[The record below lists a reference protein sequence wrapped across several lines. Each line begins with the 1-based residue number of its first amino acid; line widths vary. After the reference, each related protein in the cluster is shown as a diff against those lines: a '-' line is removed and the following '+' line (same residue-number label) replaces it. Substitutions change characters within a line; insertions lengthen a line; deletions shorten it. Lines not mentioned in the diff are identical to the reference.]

1 MPVVTFTLLKGQPAA
16 LKTELGQAVNL
27 ALENAGISKADRFQR
42 FLELDKENFNY
53 DLHYPDLAELRT
65 DRFVLIEIL
74 FSVGRSVKIKQKI
87 LNDMLE
93 HLHAAGISSNDIM
106 VSFQET
112 AWENWSFANGQIL
125 HK

>member
-1 MPVVTFTLLKGQPAA
+1 MPIVTFTFLKGQPSSH
-16 LKTELGQAVNL
+16 KINLGHAVHL
-27 ALENAGISKADRFQR
+27 ALENAGIPKADRFQR
-42 FLELDKENFNY
+42 FLELDQENFNY
-53 DLHYPDLAELRT
+53 DLHYPDLIEART
-65 DRFVLIEIL
+65 NRFVLIEIL

-93 HLHAAGISSNDIM
+93 HLQAAGISSNDVM

-112 AWENWSFANGQIL
+112 AWENWSFANGHIL

>member
-1 MPVVTFTLLKGQPAA
+1 MPLVTFTLLKGQPAA
-16 LKTELGQAVNL
+16 VKTKLGHAVHL
-27 ALENAGISKADRFQR
+27 ALENAGVPRNDRFQR

-53 DLHYPDLAELRT
+53 DLHYPDLAAPRT

-87 LNDMLE
+87 LCDLLE
-93 HLHAAGISSNDIM
+93 QLQAAGISSNDVM

-112 AWENWSFANGQIL
+112 AWENWSFANGHIL

>member
-16 LKTELGQAVNL
+16 LKTKLGQAVNL
-27 ALENAGISKADRFQR
+27 ALENAGVPKADRFQR
-42 FLELDKENFNY
+42 FLELDNENFTY
-53 DLHYPDLAELRT
+53 DLYYPDLTEPRT

-87 LNDMLE
+87 LFDMLE
-93 HLHAAGISSNDIM
+93 HLQAAGISSNDIM

-112 AWENWSFANGQIL
+112 AWENWSFANGHIL

>member
-1 MPVVTFTLLKGQPAA
+1 MPLITFTLLKGQPAA
-16 LKTELGQAVNL
+16 LKTKLGHAVHF
-27 ALENAGISKADRFQR
+27 ALESAGVPKTDRFQR

-53 DLHYPDLAELRT
+53 DLHYPDLAEPRS

-87 LNDMLE
+87 LSDMHA
-93 HLHAAGISSNDIM
+93 HLQDAGISSNDVM

-112 AWENWSFANGQIL
+112 AWENWSFANGHIH

>member
-16 LKTELGQAVNL
+16 LKANLGDAVL
-27 ALENAGISKADRFQR
+27 RAFENSGVPKTDRFQR
-42 FLELDKENFNY
+42 FLELDKESFIY
-53 DLHYPDLAELRT
+53 DRHYPDLADPRT

-74 FSVGRSVKIKQKI
+74 FSVGRSVKAKQKI

-93 HLHAAGISSNDIM
+93 YLQAADIAPNDIM

>member
-1 MPVVTFTLLKGQPAA
+1 MPLITFTLLKGQPAA
-16 LKTELGQAVNL
+16 LKTKLGDAVHR
-27 ALENAGISKADRFQR
+27 ALENAGVPKADRFQR

-53 DLHYPDLAELRT
+53 DLHYPDLAEPCT

-87 LNDMLE
+87 LNDMVE
-93 HLHAAGISSNDIM
+93 YFHAAGISSNDIM
-106 VSFQET
+106 VCFQET
-112 AWENWSFANGQIL
+112 AWENWSFANGHIL

>member
-1 MPVVTFTLLKGQPAA
+1 MPVVTFTLLKGQPAT
-16 LKTELGQAVNL
+16 LKAKLGDAVL
-27 ALENAGISKADRFQR
+27 RALENSGVPKTDRFQR
-42 FLELDKENFNY
+42 FLELDKESFIY
-53 DLHYPDLAELRT
+53 DRYYPDLADPRT

-74 FSVGRSVKIKQKI
+74 FSVGRSVKVKQKI

-93 HLHAAGISSNDIM
+93 YLQAADIAPNDIM

>member
-1 MPVVTFTLLKGQPAA
+1 MPLVTFTFLKGQPAD
-16 LKTELGQAVNL
+16 LKTKLGDAVSL
-27 ALENAGISKADRFQR
+27 ALGNAGIPKADRFQR

-53 DLHYPDLAELRT
+53 DLHYPDLAEPRT
-65 DRFVLIEIL
+65 NCFVLIEIL

-87 LNDMLE
+87 LNDLLE
-93 HLHAAGISSNDIM
+93 YLHAAGISSNDVM

-112 AWENWSFANGQIL
+112 AWENWSFANGHIL

>member
-16 LKTELGQAVNL
+16 LKTKLSDAVHL
-27 ALENAGISKADRFQR
+27 ALENTGISKADRFQR

-53 DLHYPDLAELRT
+53 DLHYPDLTEPRT

-74 FSVGRSVKIKQKI
+74 FSVGRSIKIKQKI
-87 LNDMLE
+87 LNDILE
-93 HLHAAGISSNDIM
+93 YLQAADISSNDIM

-112 AWENWSFANGQIL
+112 ASENWSFANGHI
-125 HK
+125 HR

>member
-1 MPVVTFTLLKGQPAA
+1 MPVVTFTLLKGQSAA
-16 LKTELGQAVNL
+16 LKTKLGHAVQL
-27 ALENAGISKADRFQR
+27 ALENAGVSSADRFQR
-42 FLELDKENFNY
+42 FLELENENFSY
-53 DLHYPDLAELRT
+53 DHHYPDLAEPRT

-87 LNDMLE
+87 LSDMLE

-106 VSFQET
+106 VNFQET
-112 AWENWSFANGQIL
+112 AWENWSFANGHIL

>member
-1 MPVVTFTLLKGQPAA
+1 MPLVTFTLLKGQPATHKTKLGHAVHLA
-16 LKTELGQAVNL
+16 LK
-27 ALENAGISKADRFQR
+27 NAGVPKAGRFQR

-53 DLHYPDLAELRT
+53 DLLYPDLAEPRT

-87 LNDMLE
+87 LRDMHA
-93 HLHAAGISSNDIM
+93 HLQDAGISSNDVM

-112 AWENWSFANGQIL
+112 AWENWSFANGLIL
-125 HK
+125 HR

>member
-1 MPVVTFTLLKGQPAA
+1 MPIITFTLLKGQASS
-16 LKTELGQAVNL
+16 LKTNLSNAVHL
-27 ALENAGISKADRFQR
+27 ALEKAGVPSSDRFQR
-42 FLELDKENFNY
+42 FLELDKENFKY
-53 DLHYPDLAELRT
+53 DLHYPDLVEPRT

-74 FSVGRSVKIKQKI
+74 FSVGRSVKVKQKI
-87 LNDMLE
+87 LSDMHANLN
-93 HLHAAGISSNDIM
+93 AAGFSSNDVM

>member
-1 MPVVTFTLLKGQPAA
+1 MPVVTFTLLKGQPAD
-16 LKTELGQAVNL
+16 LKTKLSHAVHL
-27 ALENAGISKADRFQR
+27 SLENAGIPKAERFQR
-42 FLELDKENFNY
+42 FLELDKENFIY
-53 DLHYPDLAELRT
+53 DLHYPDLKEPRT

-74 FSVGRSVKIKQKI
+74 LSVGRSVKIKQKI
-87 LNDMLE
+87 LFDMLE
-93 HLHAAGISSNDIM
+93 HFQSAGISANDIM

>member
-1 MPVVTFTLLKGQPAA
+1 MPVVTFTLLKGQPATH
-16 LKTELGQAVNL
+16 KTNLGHAVHL
-27 ALENAGISKADRFQR
+27 ALENAGVPKADRFQR

-53 DLHYPDLAELRT
+53 DLYYPDLTEPRT

-93 HLHAAGISSNDIM
+93 HLQAAGISSNDIM

-112 AWENWSFANGQIL
+112 AWENWSFANGHIL
-125 HK
+125 HR

>member
-1 MPVVTFTLLKGQPAA
+1 MPLVTFTLLKGQTAA
-16 LKTELGQAVNL
+16 LKTKLGRAVHL
-27 ALENAGISKADRFQR
+27 ALENAGVPHTDRFQR

-53 DLHYPDLAELRT
+53 DLHYPDLAEPRT

-74 FSVGRSVKIKQKI
+74 FSVGRSVKVKQKI
-87 LNDMLE
+87 LLDLNAQLQ
-93 HLHAAGISSNDIM
+93 AAGISSNDVM

-112 AWENWSFANGQIL
+112 AWENWSFANGHIP

>member
-1 MPVVTFTLLKGQPAA
+1 MPVVTVTLLKGQPAA
-16 LKTELGQAVNL
+16 LKTKLGDAVHL
-27 ALENAGISKADRFQR
+27 ALENAGVSKADRFQR

-53 DLHYPDLAELRT
+53 DLHYPDLAEPRT
-65 DRFVLIEIL
+65 GRFVLIEIL

-87 LNDMLE
+87 LFDMLE
-93 HLHAAGISSNDIM
+93 HLQAAGISSNDIM

>member
-1 MPVVTFTLLKGQPAA
+1 MPLITFTLLKGQPAVM
-16 LKTELGQAVNL
+16 KTKLGDAVSL
-27 ALENAGISKADRFQR
+27 ALEKAGISKADRFQR

-53 DLHYPDLAELRT
+53 DLHYPDLAEPRT

-87 LNDMLE
+87 LNDLLE
-93 HLHAAGISSNDIM
+93 YLRAAGISSNDVM

-112 AWENWSFANGQIL
+112 AWENWSFANGLIL